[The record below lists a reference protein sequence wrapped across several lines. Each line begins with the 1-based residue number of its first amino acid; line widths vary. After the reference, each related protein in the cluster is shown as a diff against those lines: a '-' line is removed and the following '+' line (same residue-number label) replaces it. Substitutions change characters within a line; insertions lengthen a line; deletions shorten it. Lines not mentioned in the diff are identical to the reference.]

1 MDMIEQRMEGME
13 ERLGTVENN
22 VDKLINIQSG
32 VVEIL
37 REQRGEILELRRDIG
52 RLANLQ
58 VDVVEMLRV
67 QHEEL
72 ILHREELQET
82 KRFNQQTRK
91 LWVIIARKMDWL
103 DEDLDIDSL

>member
-1 MDMIEQRMEGME
+1 MIEQRMDGME
-13 ERLGTVENN
+13 QRLGSVENN
-22 VDKLINIQSG
+22 VDKLINIQSD
-32 VVEIL
+32 VIEML
-37 REQRGEILELRRDIG
+37 KEQRGEILELRRDTT

-72 ILHREELQET
+72 QEM

-103 DEDLDIDSL
+103 DEDLEIDSL

>member
-1 MDMIEQRMEGME
+1 MGR
-13 ERLGTVENN
+13 VENN
-22 VDKLINIQSG
+22 QDRLIRIQSD
-32 VVEIL
+32 VIEIL
-37 REQRGEILELRRDIG
+37 KEQRGEILELRRDTS

-58 VDVVEMLRV
+58 VDVAEMLRT

-72 ILHREELQET
+72 RLQREELQET
-82 KRFNQQTRK
+82 KRFNQQTMK

>member
-1 MDMIEQRMEGME
+1 MGS
-13 ERLGTVENN
+13 VESNQ
-22 VDKLINIQSG
+22 DKLISIQSD
-32 VVEIL
+32 VIEIL
-37 REQRGEILELRRDIG
+37 KEHRGEMRELRRDTS
-52 RLANLQ
+52 RLAGLQ

-67 QHEEL
+67 QH
-72 ILHREELQET
+72 EELQET

>member
-1 MDMIEQRMEGME
+1 MIEQRMDDME
-13 ERLGTVENN
+13 QRLGRVENN
-22 VDKLINIQSG
+22 QDTLIRIQSD
-32 VVEIL
+32 VIEIL
-37 REQRGEILELRRDIG
+37 KEQRKEIQEIRRDTS
-52 RLANLQ
+52 RLASIQ

-72 ILHREELQET
+72 RLQREELQET